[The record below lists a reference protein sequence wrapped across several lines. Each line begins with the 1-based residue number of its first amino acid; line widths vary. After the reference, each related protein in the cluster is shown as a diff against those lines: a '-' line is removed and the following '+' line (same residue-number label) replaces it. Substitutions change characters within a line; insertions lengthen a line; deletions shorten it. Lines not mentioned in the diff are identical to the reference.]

1 MDSLEPRL
9 KRCRSCG
16 ACSESMDK
24 CQTCKNKYKIKWSV
38 SFISL
43 IFNGSACFISKWPGP
58 SKTWL
63 LSFLQFVSLHCC
75 PYTSIS
81 DIFNIFNRHLY
92 TYVFIALVGF
102 KQIHQCVCSRHY
114 FSNSVTLST
123 FRKHHDV
130 VRVARI
136 KYVISSE
143 SSAHHSSYFSG
154 TTAANHAKLLI
165 GRATKNIISR

>member
-38 SFISL
+38 SFNFHM
-43 IFNGSACFISKWPGP
+43 FNRSVCFISKWPGP

-63 LSFLQFVSLHCC
+63 FPFLPFVLLRCC
-75 PYTSIS
+75 PYKHYIYIGHPQAPFMYLCIHSFTSLQKNPSICLFRPLFFQLRDLTHIS
-81 DIFNIFNRHLY
+81 SASWCGQSGAH
-92 TYVFIALVGF
+92 
-102 KQIHQCVCSRHY
+102 QIHTQLA
-114 FSNSVTLST
+114 N
-123 FRKHHDV
+123 
-130 VRVARI
+130 
-136 KYVISSE
+136 
-143 SSAHHSSYFSG
+143 HSLYFSG

-165 GRATKNIISR
+165 GRATKNIISL